1 MGAFVEGIHEALV
14 AHVGAAIDGG
24 IAVEDFLPAAT
35 LRSPQTVVVV
45 RNGRAV
51 EDDQQRVLGIVA
63 VAQIGQH
70 AMGTVVGADPLEAA
84 AVEVALVQGRLGAH
98 QVVERAD
105 EVLDAYVEVGVG
117 GIPVDAAF
125 MRPFGPLAEF
135 AAHEQQFLARVGP
148 HQAVEQAQVGKLLP
162 VVARHLG
169 QQAALAVDHFVVRE
183 RQHEVLVE
191 GVVQAEAERVLVVA
205 AIDRILLE
213 PRQRVVHPAHV
224 PLHAEAQ
231 TVHGLGVVVAVAAPG
246 HRTRDARPGRGF
258 LGDGLHV
265 GEVAVDA
272 LVELAQEVDGF
283 QVLAAAEA
291 VGDPLAVL
299 TGIVQVQHGGH
310 RVHPDAVDVVLVQ
323 PEGGAGEQ
331 EAAHLVAAVVEDPAV
346 PLGVEA
352 LAAISVFV
360 QFGAVEAVQAV
371 GVTGEV
377 RGYPVQDDADAA
389 PVHVVDERLEVGRT
403 AVARGGSKV
412 THRLITPRTIERVFG
427 DGHQLDVG
435 EAQRLHVVS
444 QLGRDVAVVE
454 EAVRVVVRAH
464 PGAQVAFVDAD
475 GGVERVGLAA
485 RLHPFGVVPAIGD
498 VGDAGGGAGRL
509 FPRKAEGVAFFQPF
523 TGGGR
528 QDAVL
533 VAIADRGVGHEAFPD
548 AGAVATHGQRA
559 GAMLPAVEVADDLHF
574 AGIRGPDG
582 KPAAFLGLAAFLRGM
597 GAGVGAHPAIEPVVG
612 AFTEVV
618 DVVFRADRGSLERL
632 CRAVFVRRVVHRSHR
647 EPPAA
652 VGRVHRRVTATG

>member
-24 IAVEDFLPAAT
+24 IAVEDLLPAAT
-35 LRSPQTVVVV
+35 LRGAQTVVVV
-45 RNGRAV
+45 RHRRAV

-84 AVEVALVQGRLGAH
+84 AVEVALVQGRLGVH
-98 QVVERAD
+98 QVVECAD
-105 EVLDAYVEVGVG
+105 EVLDAHVEVGVG
-117 GIPVDAAF
+117 GVPVDAAF
-125 MRPFGPLAEF
+125 VRPFGPLAEF

-191 GVVQAEAERVLVVA
+191 GVVQAEAEGVLVVA
-205 AIDRILLE
+205 AVDRVLLE

-224 PLHAEAQ
+224 PLHAKAQ

-265 GEVAVDA
+265 GEVAVDT

-299 TGIVQVQHGGH
+299 AGVVQVQHGGH
-310 RVHPDAVDVVLVQ
+310 GVHPDAVDVVLVQ

-352 LAAISVFV
+352 LAAISVLV
-360 QFGAVEAVQAV
+360 QFGAVEAVQTM
-371 GVTGEV
+371 GVAGEV
-377 RGYPVQDDADAA
+377 RGHPVQDDADAA
-389 PVHVVDERLEVGRT
+389 PVHVVDEGLEVGRA

-412 THRLITPRTIERVFG
+412 AHRLITPRTIERVFG

-435 EAQRLHVVS
+435 EAQ
-444 QLGRDVAVVE
+444 
-454 EAVRVVVRAH
+454 
-464 PGAQVAFVDAD
+464 
-475 GGVERVGLAA
+475 
-485 RLHPFGVVPAIGD
+485 
-498 VGDAGGGAGRL
+498 
-509 FPRKAEGVAFFQPF
+509 
-523 TGGGR
+523 
-528 QDAVL
+528 
-533 VAIADRGVGHEAFPD
+533 
-548 AGAVATHGQRA
+548 
-559 GAMLPAVEVADDLHF
+559 
-574 AGIRGPDG
+574 
-582 KPAAFLGLAAFLRGM
+582 
-597 GAGVGAHPAIEPVVG
+597 
-612 AFTEVV
+612 
-618 DVVFRADRGSLERL
+618 
-632 CRAVFVRRVVHRSHR
+632 
-647 EPPAA
+647 
-652 VGRVHRRVTATG
+652 